1 MTNVAPSAPIVVDTG
16 RSPASWQ
23 AARGTQQ
30 VLVVRVVPV
39 VLVVPVVPER
49 PLDGGQAAR

>member
-39 VLVVPVVPER
+39 VPVVPER